1 MVNRS
6 MKNKYC
12 NRSRL
17 SEYKFKKLLRCFCD
31 DLDTVLSSKIV
42 GISRQ
47 KLSKYFGALRLRI
60 VEMSQFEGKFSGEIE
75 VDESYFG
82 AKRVRGKRGRGARG
96 KIPVVGVL
104 KRGGKVY
111 TKVVKNC
118 SKEQILP
125 ILKGKVLEESTVYTD
140 GWKSYHGLIYQ
151 GFHHY
156 RIYHSKNEFARGKN
170 HINGIESFW
179 SFCKRRMSKQNGVRK
194 DKFLLHLKE
203 SEFRWNHRND
213 MYKTLLSNL
222 KMEPLIL

>member
-1 MVNRS
+1 

-12 NRSRL
+12 KRSRL
-17 SEYKFKKLLRCFCD
+17 SEYKFRQLLQCFCD
-31 DLDTVLSSKIV
+31 DFDTVLTAKIV

-47 KLSKYFGALRLRI
+47 KLSRYFGALRLRI
-60 VEMSQFEGKFSGEIE
+60 VDLSQLEGKFSGEIE

-82 AKRVRGKRGRGARG
+82 AKRIRGKRGRGARG

-118 SKEQILP
+118 SRQQIMP
-125 ILKGKVLEESTVYTD
+125 ILKGKILDESTVYTD

-151 GFHHY
+151 GFYHY

-179 SFCKRRMSKQNGVRK
+179 SFCKRRMAKQNGVRK

-213 MYKTLLSNL
+213 MYKVLLDDLKSNPLTL
-222 KMEPLIL
+222 

>member
-1 MVNRS
+1 
-6 MKNKYC
+6 MKNRYC
-12 NRSRL
+12 KRSRL
-17 SEYKFKKLLRCFCD
+17 SEHKFRKLLECFCD
-31 DLDTVLSSKIV
+31 DFDTVLTAKVV

-47 KLSKYFGALRLRI
+47 KLSRYFGALRFRI
-60 VEMSQFEGKFSGEIE
+60 VELSQLEGKFSGEVE

-82 AKRVRGKRGRGARG
+82 AKRIRGKRGRGARG

-118 SKEQILP
+118 SREQIVP
-125 ILKGKVLEESTVYTD
+125 ILKGKILEESTVFTD

-151 GFHHY
+151 GFQHY

-179 SFCKRRMSKQNGVRK
+179 SFCKRRMAKQNGVRK

-203 SEFRWNHRND
+203 SEFRWNHRNE
-213 MYKTLLSNL
+213 MYKVLLDNL
-222 KMEPLIL
+222 KSNPLSL

>member
-1 MVNRS
+1 
-6 MKNKYC
+6 MKNRYC

-17 SEYKFKKLLRCFCD
+17 SEYKFRELLQCFCD
-31 DLDTVLSSKIV
+31 DFDTVLTAKKV
-42 GISRQ
+42 GISREHVTR
-47 KLSKYFGALRLRI
+47 YFGALRLRI
-60 VEMSQFEGKFSGEIE
+60 VDLSNLEGKFSGEVE

-82 AKRVRGKRGRGARG
+82 AKRIRGKRGRGARG

-125 ILKGKVLEESTVYTD
+125 ILKGKILEESTVFTD

-151 GFHHY
+151 GFQHY
-156 RIYHSKNEFARGKN
+156 RIFHSKDEFARGKN

-179 SFCKRRMSKQNGVRK
+179 SFVKRRMSKQNGVRK

-203 SEFRWNHRND
+203 SEFRWNHRNV
-213 MYKTLLSNL
+213 MYKTLLEDL
-222 KMEPLIL
+222 KTTPLTL